1 MSANLNRRALVVGA
15 AALPAIAIPAIA
27 APAAGSLDKASAI
40 LARAE
45 QAIDLLRTR
54 YIGAGWKL
62 DEQAAQ
68 RALQYFRRMA
78 AGGPENDE
86 EYESVCAF
94 WFDHGQ
100 SLDWLINGDPG
111 GLICPAAA
119 RSARAAVAAT
129 AHDPIF
135 TAIEAHR
142 AKNAAFSATCK
153 IEEPDMMKKD
163 GFVMPA
169 LGAETDAA
177 RAMFTTIPTTLA
189 RIVALVRYVAECE
202 STGTEMMNINIG
214 DDDGA
219 VVLMQTLHAAF
230 SRAVRS

>member
-1 MSANLNRRALVVGA
+1 
-15 AALPAIAIPAIA
+15 
-27 APAAGSLDKASAI
+27 
-40 LARAE
+40 
-45 QAIDLLRTR
+45 
-54 YIGAGWKL
+54 
-62 DEQAAQ
+62 
-68 RALQYFRRMA
+68 
-78 AGGPENDE
+78 
-86 EYESVCAF
+86 
-94 WFDHGQ
+94 
-100 SLDWLINGDPG
+100 
-111 GLICPAAA
+111 
-119 RSARAAVAAT
+119 
-129 AHDPIF
+129 
-135 TAIEAHR
+135 
-142 AKNAAFSATCK
+142 
-153 IEEPDMMKKD
+153 MMKKD